1 MAQHYDE
8 LYADAGNPITVSE
21 EPIGNS
27 EGITEAEI
35 AQYQAMPPDDLITA
49 MTAMSPEKRQ
59 AVYDLMFGNRDTSLY
74 EDDQARGAALED
86 TEAPGMRRMGRLYQA
101 ANPLEFLGA
110 GAQRYRGR
118 GMQDDARAAREKIA
132 EQLAQSSA
140 LRGEFD
146 LGI

>member
-27 EGITEAEI
+27 EGVTEAEI
-35 AQYQAMPPDDLITA
+35 AEYQAMPADDLITA

-74 EDDQARGAALED
+74 EDDQARGEELED
-86 TEAPGMRRMGRLYQA
+86 TETPGMRRMGRLYQA
-101 ANPLEFLGA
+101 ANPLEFLGV

-118 GMQDDARAAREKIA
+118 GMQDEARAKREKIA

-146 LGI
+146 LGL